1 MQRQRILFIDAY
13 DSFSNS
19 IIALLR
25 AELSVTVESIR
36 IDDPRFVLN
45 DEAFFTYLD
54 GFHAVVAG
62 PGPGHPA
69 NAEDVGLIGKLW
81 DLPDEHVLPVLG
93 ICLGFQSLCAAFGGH
108 VARLREPRH
117 GIMAMVTHRNKSV
130 FSGAGK
136 VIATQYHSL
145 HVQLEKGEGEV
156 WEPTELWKP
165 SETCP
170 ELVPLAWDLMSV
182 KNGPILMGV
191 QHAKK
196 PLWGVQY
203 HPESICTN
211 KEGQRL
217 ISRWWEEVMK
227 WSSMQGRVS
236 GTEID
241 NRIDTPTEDVK
252 ISPAMEAADSPR
264 RNVLWSTVEG
274 VKLPD
279 VADLVEVLK
288 EGIVPEEPLIL
299 ESGSRNGKPVNPET
313 GRFSII
319 ALPEASSMHIRYSTA
334 RHSLQMVE
342 GGVVSVEKQAD
353 VRQTFSFI
361 DDCMRSRKASNG
373 PVGSPFWGGLVGFI
387 SYEAGL
393 ESIDV
398 PPSVDGSNRPDLW
411 FVFVERSAVLDHVDG
426 VVYVQSLR
434 GDDEEWMES
443 VKSAITRCGEEEG
456 SGVSKVKVS
465 AELVDGPEVEEYCS
479 KVRRCQAELRAGES
493 YELCLTDQSTL
504 KIQADAWS
512 IYRQL
517 RSRNPAPFGAYLRL
531 EGGYGAGLS
540 VAGSSPER
548 FLSWSRSGTCQF
560 RPIKGT
566 VKKGPGIT
574 RAKAEEVLGSAKER
588 AENLM
593 IVDLIRHDLA
603 GVPGVD
609 AVRVPKLMT
618 VEEYETVFQL
628 TSVIEGDVQAPASP
642 IAALAASLPPGSM
655 TGAPKKRSCEILKEI
670 EGGKPRGLYSG
681 VVGFFDVGGGGD
693 FSVVI
698 RTAFKWDDDG
708 DSWRVGAGG
717 AITALSE
724 ADAEWEEMVTKRE
737 SVLKSLS

>member
-19 IIALLR
+19 IIALVQ

-45 DEAFFTYLD
+45 DGAFFSYLD
-54 GFHAVVAG
+54 GFDAVVAG

-81 DLPDEHVLPVLG
+81 SLPDEHLLPVLG
-93 ICLGFQSLCAAFGGH
+93 ICLGFQSLCSAFGGH

-117 GIMAMVTHRNKSV
+117 GIMAMVTHSKKGI

-165 SETCP
+165 SQQCP
-170 ELVPLAWDLMSV
+170 DLVPLAWDLMSV

-191 QHAKK
+191 QHSEK
-196 PLWGVQY
+196 PFWGVQY

-211 KEGQRL
+211 NEGQRL
-217 ISRWWEEVMK
+217 ILKWWEEVSS
-227 WSSMQGRVS
+227 WSAKQGRVVS
-236 GTEID
+236 EVD
-241 NRIDTPTEDVK
+241 EDRVDTPTDDAKDMPNIKV
-252 ISPAMEAADSPR
+252 ADSAAK
-264 RNVLWSTVEG
+264 NVHCSTVDD
-274 VKLPD
+274 VLPD

-288 EGIVPEEPLIL
+288 ECSLSAEPLIL

-319 ALPEASSMHIRYSTA
+319 GLPEASSMHIRYSTA
-334 RHSLQMVE
+334 RSSLQVVE
-342 GGVVSVEKQAD
+342 DGVVSVEKQAD
-353 VRQTFSFI
+353 IRQVFSFI
-361 DDCMRSRKASNG
+361 DDYMRSRKVING
-373 PVGSPFWGGLVGFI
+373 PVGSSFWGGLVGFI

-398 PPSVDGSNRPDLW
+398 PPSVDGSDRPDLW
-411 FVFVERSAVLDHVDG
+411 FVFVERSVVLDHVDG
-426 VVYVQSLR
+426 VAYVQSLR
-434 GDDEEWMES
+434 DGDGEWMSS
-443 VKSAITRCGEEEG
+443 VKAAVARCGEKAE

-465 AELVDGPEVEEYCS
+465 AELLEGPDMEEYCS

-493 YELCLTDQSTL
+493 YELCLTDQSRL
-504 KIQADAWS
+504 NIEADAWS

-531 EGGYGAGLS
+531 QDGDGAGFS

-566 VKKGPGIT
+566 VKKGPGVT

-603 GVPGVD
+603 GVEGVD
-609 AVRVPKLMT
+609 EVRVPKLMT

-628 TSVIEGDVQAPASP
+628 TSVIEGDVRAPASP

-670 EGGKPRGLYSG
+670 EAGKPRGLYSG
-681 VVGFFDVGGGGD
+681 VIGYFDVGGGGD

-708 DSWRVGAGG
+708 DRWRVGAGG